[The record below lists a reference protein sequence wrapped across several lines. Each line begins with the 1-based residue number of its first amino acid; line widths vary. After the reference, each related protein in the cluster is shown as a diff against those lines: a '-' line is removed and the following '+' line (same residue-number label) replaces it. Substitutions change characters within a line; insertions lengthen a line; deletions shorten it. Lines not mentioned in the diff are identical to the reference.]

1 MLHVVV
7 GVELPPDSELEQLWL
22 VVLLDPLE
30 RGPLQHL
37 HHLLL
42 RDHHAPHHQLL
53 QEHQQ
58 SEEFSRVSQEQCG
71 GRGRE
76 EDVNISGE
84 EEDSVLHSE
93 TSGPGNDHTIGYCN

>member
-37 HHLLL
+37 HNILFRH
-42 RDHHAPHHQLL
+42 HHAPHHQLL

-58 SEEFSRVSQEQCG
+58 SEYSRVNQEQCA

-93 TSGPGNDHTIGYCN
+93 TSGPGNDLTIG